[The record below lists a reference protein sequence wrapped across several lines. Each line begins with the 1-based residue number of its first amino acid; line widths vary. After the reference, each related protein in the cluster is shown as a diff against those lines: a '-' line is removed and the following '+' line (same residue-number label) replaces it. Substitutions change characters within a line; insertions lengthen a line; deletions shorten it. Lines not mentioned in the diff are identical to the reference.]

1 MAPCTRTHRPVP
13 ASHFPA
19 NQPDL
24 GSPGHRVGDKRIA
37 DDGKEYLVA
46 IIGPAAEITADV
58 VTLYEWLQPVG
69 VALPAYL
76 SVWSGASTHQQ
87 HYLVT

>member
-1 MAPCTRTHRPVP
+1 
-13 ASHFPA
+13 
-19 NQPDL
+19 
-24 GSPGHRVGDKRIA
+24 VGDRRTA

-46 IIGPAAEITADV
+46 LVGPAAEITADV
-58 VTLYEWLQPVG
+58 VTLYECMHPVG

-76 SVWSGASTHQQ
+76 SVWSGASTHHQ